1 MTVPVVVVACVGLGR
16 VLVAARVG
24 ALDVGLLS

>member
-16 VLVAARVG
+16 VFVAARLG
-24 ALDVGLLS
+24 AVDVGLLS